1 MEIDKEK
8 LKKFLAV
15 TVSNFKMLETE
26 LLVYKTVFAA
36 VGLSFNITQPLNQ
49 ALEQG
54 RNSATVKQLMDTK
67 YDGSL
72 ATLLEG
78 LDQAASAQEVLEFLN
93 SWKPSGPPN

>member
-8 LKKFLAV
+8 LKTLLAI

-26 LLVYKTVFAA
+26 LLVYKTVFRA
-36 VGLSFNITQPLNQ
+36 VGVSLDITDEMNQ

-54 RNSATVKQLMDTK
+54 RNSTAVKQAMDAK

-78 LDQAASAQEVLEFLN
+78 LDQAASAQEVLEFLH